1 MRMTSKNEGITEASH
16 RRALPGVANSTCT
29 SSGTTCGV
37 PVRRRSKDFAT
48 KDTNN
53 AKRAPR
59 GFAGHMI
66 GSHEALENARTFVN
80 FSLSC

>member
-1 MRMTSKNEGITEASH
+1 MYFEWNDMWSAS
-16 RRALPGVANSTCT
+16 A
-29 SSGTTCGV
+29 TTKQGF
-37 PVRRRSKDFAT
+37 RH